1 MLGGRETDRPRGAQ
15 LPEAPGTRMTP
26 HPRHD
31 RTARLLESRLEV
43 LADRTERSLSGPR
56 SVARDV
62 LAVEAAT
69 RHAVA
74 LELLSQEEAGQIWAK
89 VAERH
94 PSVRWCQSGCP
105 GLLA

>member
-1 MLGGRETDRPRGAQ
+1 MRVTL
-15 LPEAPGTRMTP
+15 

-74 LELLSQEEAGQIWAK
+74 LELLSHEEAGEIWAK
-89 VAERH
+89 VAKRH
-94 PSVRWCQSGCP
+94 PSVRWCQSGWP
-105 GLLA
+105 DLLA